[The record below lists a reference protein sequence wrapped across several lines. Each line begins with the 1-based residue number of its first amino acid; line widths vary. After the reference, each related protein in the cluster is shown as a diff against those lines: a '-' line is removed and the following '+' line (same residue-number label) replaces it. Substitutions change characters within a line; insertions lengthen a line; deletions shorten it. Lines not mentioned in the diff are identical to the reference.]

1 MKSFACFQV
10 VLFTTLELY
19 NEDDVINHHGFE
31 RSVTDTSKAELAT
44 GRKNNVPHKIAKT
57 FGKSFIVIRNEPSL
71 CYDVCREV
79 HYTHWFHHLRRH
91 LLECRYILLSWLLL
105 KKNSYNEFYN
115 YLWLNLQCTIYS
127 VLMVKVEYNY
137 FSI

>member
-31 RSVTDTSKAELAT
+31 RSVTEASKAELAT
-44 GRKNNVPHKIAKT
+44 GKKNNMPHKIAKT

-91 LLECRYILLSWLLL
+91 LLECRYILLPWLLL
-105 KKNSYNEFYN
+105 KKNSQNEFYN
-115 YLWLNLQCTIYS
+115 YLWLNLQFTI
-127 VLMVKVEYNY
+127 
-137 FSI
+137 

>member
-19 NEDDVINHHGFE
+19 NENDVINHHGFE
-31 RSVTDTSKAELAT
+31 RSVADTSKAELTT

-71 CYDVCREV
+71 SMMFAEKYIIPTGSIIFAATYWSVAISCY
-79 HYTHWFHHLRRH
+79 LG
-91 LLECRYILLSWLLL
+91 
-105 KKNSYNEFYN
+105 
-115 YLWLNLQCTIYS
+115 
-127 VLMVKVEYNY
+127 Y
-137 FSI
+137 F

>member
-19 NEDDVINHHGFE
+19 NENDVINHHGFE
-31 RSVTDTSKAELAT
+31 RSVADTSKAELAT
-44 GRKNNVPHKIAKT
+44 GRKNNMPHKIAKT

-79 HYTHWFHHLRRH
+79 HHTHWFHHLRHH
-91 LLECRYILLSWLLL
+91 LLECCYILLPWLLL
-105 KKNSYNEFYN
+105 KKNSQNEFYN
-115 YLWLNLQCTIYS
+115 YLWLNLQFTIY
-127 VLMVKVEYNY
+127 LWLNWMLK
-137 FSI
+137 I